1 MPEISA
7 ADARKRSSVR
17 TDLLSTKRHRVN
29 LIRNRPLGSRR
40 DGERIARLPDTI
52 RSPNIRRLRLY
63 ARRRVL
69 SPCRVSRESC
79 SPLSSRRERRT
90 CAIVAIFSNAF
101 RRRRFRGDCET
112 RARNNVGE
120 DRRRV
125 CTIGGQ
131 TVFGGLVDQSHV
143 VNSQL

>member
-17 TDLLSTKRHRVN
+17 TDLLSSKRDRVN
-29 LIRNRPLGSRR
+29 LMRNWALVSGR

-52 RSPNIRRLRLY
+52 RPPNIRRPRLY

-79 SPLSSRRERRT
+79 SPLSSPLAENEERARSSRSFPTRFAVVAFQTIAKRARETTQERT
-90 CAIVAIFSNAF
+90 
-101 RRRRFRGDCET
+101 RGEFVLSADKPYSVDWST
-112 RARNNVGE
+112 RA
-120 DRRRV
+120 
-125 CTIGGQ
+125 T
-131 TVFGGLVDQSHV
+131 L
-143 VNSQL
+143 